1 MKEIGSRLSGLL
13 GLGGI
18 ASLSLSVFLL
28 WKLKIDESRSLLN
41 TELDKLQ
48 SELEKVKI
56 KFNDRQGD
64 LAVKVTRRIEKL
76 NN

>member
-18 ASLSLSVFLL
+18 ASLSLSVFLS
-28 WKLKIDESRSLLN
+28 WMSKIEKYRSFLN

-56 KFNDRQGD
+56 KCNDMQGD